1 MKQVIAIDLAKRV
14 FQIHIPTSD
23 NRPAL
28 NKVLT
33 RNKLLAFIANQP
45 ESIIVMEACGTANYW
60 CNQFAQFGHEVRQIS
75 PQYVARFRIGNK
87 NDRNDAI
94 AISEAFSRPDMRF
107 VPIKKIEQQDRQCL
121 HRVRQRLVKNR
132 TAIINQIH
140 GLAAEY
146 GMALS
151 EGKHKML
158 SEILDELEDGSN
170 GLSPIFR
177 ELLQELYLEFK
188 DIDLKVKKLSSQ
200 ITQLNSISE
209 TAQKLLTIPG
219 VGPLSASVLGIELGD
234 GACFKNGRHFSSY
247 LGLVPNERSSGGK
260 VRLLGITKRGD
271 SYLRGL
277 LIHGARAVVYRVS
290 KLPLEQ
296 CDRLQSWLKK
306 LITQNGVNKAIVAL
320 ANKNARMAW
329 AIVKTGE
336 AYKAV

>member
-14 FQIHIPTSD
+14 FQIHIPAAGERVSV
-23 NRPAL
+23 
-28 NKVLT
+28 NKVLN

-60 CNQFAQFGHEVRQIS
+60 SHQFVQLGHEVKQIS

-87 NDRNDAI
+87 NDKNDAI

-107 VPIKKIEQQDRQCL
+107 VPIKSVEQQDQQCL

-132 TAIINQIH
+132 TAIVNQIH
-140 GLAAEY
+140 GLAGEY
-146 GMALS
+146 GIALS

-158 SEILDELEDGSN
+158 SEVLEALEDGSN
-170 GLSPIFR
+170 ELSPMFR
-177 ELLQELYLEFK
+177 ELLHELYQEFRQV
-188 DIDLKVKKLSSQ
+188 DLRIQQLSAR
-200 ITQLNSISE
+200 ITQLNGINK

-234 GACFKNGRHFSSY
+234 GTCFKNGRHFSSY
-247 LGLVPNERSSGGK
+247 LGLVPKERSSGGK

-306 LITQNGVNKAIVAL
+306 LIIQNGVNKAIVAL

-329 AIVKTGE
+329 AIIKTGE

>member
-1 MKQVIAIDLAKRV
+1 
-14 FQIHIPTSD
+14 
-23 NRPAL
+23 
-28 NKVLT
+28 
-33 RNKLLAFIANQP
+33 
-45 ESIIVMEACGTANYW
+45 MEACGTANYW
-60 CNQFAQFGHEVRQIS
+60 SRQFEQLGHEVRQIS

-87 NDRNDAI
+87 NDKNDAI

-107 VPIKKIEQQDRQCL
+107 VPIKNIEQQDRQCL

-132 TAIINQIH
+132 TAIVNQIH

-146 GMALS
+146 GINLS

-158 SEILDELEDGSN
+158 CEVQDALEDGGN
-170 GLSPIFR
+170 ELSPIFR

-188 DIDLKVKKLSSQ
+188 DIDLKIQKLSARIS
-200 ITQLNSISE
+200 QLNGVSE
-209 TAQKLLTIPG
+209 TTQKLLTIPG

-234 GACFKNGRHFSSY
+234 GACFKNGRNFSSY
-247 LGLVPNERSSGGK
+247 LGLVPKERSSGGK

-277 LIHGARAVVYRVS
+277 LIHGARAVVYRVKELPS
-290 KLPLEQ
+290 ERCDKLQ
-296 CDRLQSWLKK
+296 IWLKK
-306 LITQNGVNKAIVAL
+306 IISQSGVNKAIVTL

-336 AYKAV
+336 SYKAV

>member
-1 MKQVIAIDLAKRV
+1 MKQIIAIDLAKRV
-14 FQIHIPTSD
+14 FQIHIPASGES
-23 NRPAL
+23 PVI
-28 NKVLT
+28 NKVLS
-33 RNKLLAFIANQP
+33 RNKLLAYIANQP
-45 ESIIVMEACGTANYW
+45 QSIVVMEACGTANYW
-60 CNQFAQFGHEVRQIS
+60 SRQFEQLGHESRQIS

-87 NDRNDAI
+87 NDKNDAI

-107 VPIKKIEQQDRQCL
+107 VPIKNIEQQDRQCL

-132 TAIINQIH
+132 TAIVNQIH

-146 GMALS
+146 GIDLS

-158 SEILDELEDGSN
+158 CEVQDALEDGGN
-170 GLSPIFR
+170 ELSPIFR

-188 DIDLKVKKLSSQ
+188 DVDLKIQKLSARIS
-200 ITQLNSISE
+200 QLNSVSE
-209 TAQKLLTIPG
+209 TTQKLLTIPG

-247 LGLVPNERSSGGK
+247 LGLVPKEHSSGGK

-277 LIHGARAVVYRVS
+277 LIHGARAVVYRVKELPS
-290 KLPLEQ
+290 ERCDKLQ
-296 CDRLQSWLKK
+296 IWLKK
-306 LITQNGVNKAIVAL
+306 IISQSGVNKAIVAL

-336 AYKAV
+336 SYKAV